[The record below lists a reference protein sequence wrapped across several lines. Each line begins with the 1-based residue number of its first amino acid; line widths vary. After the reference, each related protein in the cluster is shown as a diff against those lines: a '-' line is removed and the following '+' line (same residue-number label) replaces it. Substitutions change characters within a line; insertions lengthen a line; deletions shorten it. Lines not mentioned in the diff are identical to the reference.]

1 MRAFLLDGIA
11 CFTWKTVREE
21 SLQQSLRLVI
31 FAAYSG
37 LVLGQAPNFPADID
51 PISMSRFPIVERA
64 AMKTDADRA
73 AYDYV
78 VGTAPRQVPLRGP
91 GGISLHSPGSAEPI
105 DRLNR
110 YLRSESVIGRKLF
123 ELCAIIGAWEFEQ
136 QYEWTGHEAAAL
148 QFGVS
153 QKAVDTIKFNRPIEG
168 LPEDE
173 TVVIQMGR
181 QILRDHKLDSELY
194 THAVKLFGRQGTL
207 EVAVS
212 IGDYVLAG
220 IMLITAD
227 HQLPPDR
234 PPLLPAR

>member
-1 MRAFLLDGIA
+1 M
-11 CFTWKTVREE
+11 
-21 SLQQSLRLVI
+21 I
-31 FAAYSG
+31 FAGAAIIASA
-37 LVLGQAPNFPADID
+37 QAPNFPADID
-51 PISMSRFPIVERA
+51 PESMSRFPIVDRSE
-64 AMKTDADRA
+64 MKTDADRA

-78 VGTAPRQVPLRGP
+78 VGTEPRRVPLRGP
-91 GGISLHSPGSAEPI
+91 GGISLYSPGTAEPI
-105 DRLNR
+105 DRINR
-110 YLRSESVIGRKLF
+110 YLRGESVIGRRLF
-123 ELCAIIGAWEFEQ
+123 ELCAILGAWELEQ

-153 QKAVDTIKFNRPIEG
+153 QEAVDTIKYDRPVEG

-181 QILRDHKLDSELY
+181 QILREHKLDSELY
-194 THAVKLFGRQGTL
+194 AHAVKLFGRQGTL
-207 EVAVS
+207 EVALS

-227 HQLPPDR
+227 QQLPPDR

>member
-1 MRAFLLDGIA
+1 
-11 CFTWKTVREE
+11 
-21 SLQQSLRLVI
+21 
-31 FAAYSG
+31 
-37 LVLGQAPNFPADID
+37 
-51 PISMSRFPIVERA
+51 MSRFPIVPRSE
-64 AMKTDADRA
+64 MKTDAERV

-91 GGISLHSPGSAEPI
+91 GGISLHSPGTAEPI

-123 ELCAIIGAWEFEQ
+123 ELCALIGAWELEQ

-148 QFGVS
+148 QFGVT
-153 QKAVDTIKFNRPIEG
+153 QKGVDTIKYNRPIDG

-173 TVVIQMGR
+173 TVVIEMGR
-181 QILRDHKLDSELY
+181 QILRNHKLDAGLY
-194 THAVKLFGRQGTL
+194 AHAVKLFGRQGTL
-207 EVAVS
+207 EVAIS

-227 HQLPPDR
+227 HQLPPER

>member
-1 MRAFLLDGIA
+1 VFVSYTL
-11 CFTWKTVREE
+11 
-21 SLQQSLRLVI
+21 
-31 FAAYSG
+31 G
-37 LVLGQAPNFPADID
+37 LALFVGLSALAQAQKPAFPADID
-51 PISMSRFPIVERA
+51 PESMSRFPIVPRSE
-64 AMKTDADRA
+64 MKTYADRA
-73 AYDYV
+73 VYDYV

-91 GGISLHSPGSAEPI
+91 GGISLHSPGTAEPI

-110 YLRSESVIGRKLF
+110 YLRSESVIGRKIF
-123 ELCAIIGAWEFEQ
+123 ELCAIIGAWEIEQ

-148 QFGVS
+148 QFGVT
-153 QKAVDTIKFNRPIEG
+153 QKGVDTVKYNRPVEG

-181 QILRDHKLDSELY
+181 QILRQHKLDSELY
-194 THAVKLFGRQGTL
+194 ARAVKLFGRQGTL
-207 EVAVS
+207 EVAIS

-234 PPLLPAR
+234 TPLLPKR

>member
-1 MRAFLLDGIA
+1 MATLNEV
-11 CFTWKTVREE
+11 KEE
-21 SLQQSLRLVI
+21 SLSQLLRLVV
-31 FAAYSG
+31 FAGFAG
-37 LVLGQAPNFPADID
+37 LVVAQTPKFPADID
-51 PISMSRFPIVERA
+51 PVSMSRFPIVERTE
-64 AMKTDADRA
+64 MKTDADRA
-73 AYDYV
+73 AYDYI

-91 GGISLHSPGSAEPI
+91 GGVSLYSPGSAEPI

-110 YLRSESVIGRKLF
+110 YLRSGSVIGRKLF
-123 ELCAIIGAWEFEQ
+123 ELCAIIGARELEQ

-148 QFGVS
+148 QFGIS
-153 QKAVDTIKFNRPIEG
+153 QKAVDTVKFNRPIEG
-168 LPEDE
+168 LAEDE

-194 THAVKLFGRQGTL
+194 ARAVKLFGRQGTL

-212 IGDYVLAG
+212 IGDYLLAG

-227 HQLPPDR
+227 QQLPPDR

>member
-1 MRAFLLDGIA
+1 MNE
-11 CFTWKTVREE
+11 VREAAL
-21 SLQQSLRLVI
+21 SQSLRLVV
-31 FAAYSG
+31 FAGFAG
-37 LVLGQAPNFPADID
+37 LVAAQTPNFPPDID
-51 PISMSRFPIVERA
+51 PLSMSRFPIVERA

-73 AYDYV
+73 AYDYI

-91 GGISLHSPGSAEPI
+91 GGISLYSPGSAEPI

-110 YLRSESVIGRKLF
+110 YLRSESVIGRRMF
-123 ELCAIIGAWEFEQ
+123 ELCAILGAWEIEQ
-136 QYEWTGHEAAAL
+136 QYEWSGHEAAAL

-181 QILRDHKLDSELY
+181 QILREHKLDSGLY
-194 THAVKLFGRQGTL
+194 AHAVKLFGRQGTL
-207 EVAVS
+207 ELA
-212 IGDYVLAG
+212 ITMGDYVLAG

-227 HQLPPDR
+227 QQLPSDR

>member
-1 MRAFLLDGIA
+1 MGTL
-11 CFTWKTVREE
+11 KEVREE
-21 SLQQSLRLVI
+21 SLSRFSRLVV
-31 FAAYSG
+31 FAGFGG
-37 LVLGQAPNFPADID
+37 LAVGQTPKFPADID
-51 PISMSRFPIVERA
+51 PMSMSRFPIVERA

-91 GGISLHSPGSAEPI
+91 GGVSLYSPGSAEPI

-110 YLRSESVIGRKLF
+110 YLRSESVIGRRLF
-123 ELCAIIGAWEFEQ
+123 ELCAIIGAWEIEQ
-136 QYEWTGHEAAAL
+136 QYEWSGHEAAAL
-148 QFGVS
+148 QFGIS
-153 QKAVDTIKFNRPIEG
+153 QKAVDTVKFNRPIEG
-168 LPEDE
+168 LAEDE

-194 THAVKLFGRQGTL
+194 ARAVKLFGRQGTL

-212 IGDYVLAG
+212 IGDYLLAG

-227 HQLPPDR
+227 QQLPPDR